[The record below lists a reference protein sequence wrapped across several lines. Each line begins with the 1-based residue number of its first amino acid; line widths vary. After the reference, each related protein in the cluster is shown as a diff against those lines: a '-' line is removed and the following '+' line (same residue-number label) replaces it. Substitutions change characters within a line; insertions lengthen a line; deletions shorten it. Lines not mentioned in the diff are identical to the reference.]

1 MHRSE
6 YEEKHPQLDPHRS
19 VVDAEALR
27 DARPDTKVVSAVEN
41 LLGLNS
47 FISSSSG
54 SAVLTVI
61 EPNHGRSTS
70 DTVRFRKVLGFD
82 GFSTNIL
89 TQASGY
95 TITKVDDNS
104 YTFTASS
111 GTATIGN
118 VRGGGSDSTAGPVT
132 LGA

>member
-1 MHRSE
+1 M
-6 YEEKHPQLDPHRS
+6 
-19 VVDAEALR
+19 
-27 DARPDTKVVSAVEN
+27 
-41 LLGLNS
+41 
-47 FISSSSG
+47 
-54 SAVLTVI
+54 
-61 EPNHGRSTS
+61 
-70 DTVRFRKVLGFD
+70 
-82 GFSTNIL
+82 